1 MQRRLALLV
10 LLLPPSLLLLE
21 EGFSRMMALRREER
35 VCQLLAAVLEY
46 TTFVHTEMY
55 SILSCNFIVLS
66 TPPTADAPLRC
77 LLLREY
83 PLTVSPPPF
92 PPD

>member
-1 MQRRLALLV
+1 LIHKHATRRHASGREVQRRLALLV

-46 TTFVHTEMY
+46 TTFVHTEMLY
-55 SILSCNFIVLS
+55 SILSIL
-66 TPPTADAPLRC
+66 
-77 LLLREY
+77 
-83 PLTVSPPPF
+83 
-92 PPD
+92 